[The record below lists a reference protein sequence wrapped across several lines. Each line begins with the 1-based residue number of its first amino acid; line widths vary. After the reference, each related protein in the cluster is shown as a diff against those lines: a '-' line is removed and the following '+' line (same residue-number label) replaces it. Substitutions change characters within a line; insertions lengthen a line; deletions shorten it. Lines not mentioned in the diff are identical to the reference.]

1 MPKYTSSKWLV
12 IGLALLVPLAFS
24 LYTNHVWEDYY
35 ITFRSSRNLVDGNG
49 LVFTP
54 GERLHTFTSP
64 LGVLVPAL
72 CYWIG
77 GEDAAIWIF
86 RAINVVLLAVAASL
100 AWDRLVRLG
109 VGALGRTLFFGLVI
123 ADCKLADFATDGME
137 TAILVYFVVLLWGEL
152 EREEGARVSVIAL
165 SCAGLEW
172 TRPDA
177 FVLGAA
183 LILPHLLFGRK
194 QGSQPR
200 LPLRRLVMAGAL
212 AVALYLPWLLW
223 AWWYYGTPVPH
234 TIIAKS
240 QLTPP
245 VHLGALLTTP
255 WRTLLGQNLL
265 VDLFMPAYWFYTEWP
280 SALVRSAQVL
290 TVIASFAWLVP
301 KLPAPARRISFTVF
315 LGGFYICSI
324 ILFPWYSPPW
334 MVLAALA
341 VGLVADSVATYGQ
354 RTGRTWTLLA
364 PLRIG
369 AGIAIGLQV
378 LMLIASSW
386 EMRVQQRLI
395 EYQVRKDIGVWL
407 HDHAGRKD
415 TVFLEPL
422 GYIGYYSGLKMY
434 DVPGLSSPEV
444 VAVMRSGHMRLTEI
458 ITQLHPTWLVMRPFE
473 VADSK
478 LPQNAFLRNYELV
491 RTWDVL
497 KQVQDI
503 AWLPNRKWLEHDAVF
518 RVYHLRLPQDSA
530 PHAPASP

>member
-1 MPKYTSSKWLV
+1 
-12 IGLALLVPLAFS
+12 
-24 LYTNHVWEDYY
+24 
-35 ITFRSSRNLVDGNG
+35 
-49 LVFTP
+49 
-54 GERLHTFTSP
+54 
-64 LGVLVPAL
+64 
-72 CYWIG
+72 
-77 GEDAAIWIF
+77 
-86 RAINVVLLAVAASL
+86 
-100 AWDRLVRLG
+100 
-109 VGALGRTLFFGLVI
+109 
-123 ADCKLADFATDGME
+123 
-137 TAILVYFVVLLWGEL
+137 
-152 EREEGARVSVIAL
+152 
-165 SCAGLEW
+165 
-172 TRPDA
+172 
-177 FVLGAA
+177 
-183 LILPHLLFGRK
+183 
-194 QGSQPR
+194 
-200 LPLRRLVMAGAL
+200 MAGAL

-341 VGLVADSVATYGQ
+341 VGLVVDSVAAYGQ

-422 GYIGYYSGLKMY
+422 GYIGYYSGLK
-434 DVPGLSSPEV
+434 SSPSCDPGTC
-444 VAVMRSGHMRLTEI
+444 A
-458 ITQLHPTWLVMRPFE
+458 
-473 VADSK
+473 
-478 LPQNAFLRNYELV
+478 
-491 RTWDVL
+491 
-497 KQVQDI
+497 
-503 AWLPNRKWLEHDAVF
+503 
-518 RVYHLRLPQDSA
+518 
-530 PHAPASP
+530 